1 MFLVLAFKL
10 ALIFIVKDIGSSMVI
25 KPKIRGFIC
34 TNAHPVG
41 CSEHVQEQINYVKQ
55 QGALKNAPKNVLV
68 IGASTGYGLASRI
81 TAAFGGSA
89 KTLGVFFEKEGTERK
104 TGSAGWYNTAAFQD
118 AADEAGLWSK
128 NINGDAFSNEIKQK
142 AINTIKADLGKVDLI
157 IYSLAS
163 PRRTDP
169 NTGEVF
175 SSTLKPIGN
184 AVTTKN
190 LNTSK
195 REIDEITVEAANQDD
210 IDNTIK
216 VMGGEDWEMWI
227 DALKEADVLADNF
240 KTTAYTYI
248 GKELTWPIYGH
259 ATIGKAKEDLDRATA
274 AIKESTKVLNGEAY
288 VSSLNAV
295 VTQASSAI
303 PIMPLYISALFKV
316 MKADGTYEGTIEQ
329 IHALFSENLYGESP
343 RFDEGG
349 HLFQNYKELEDDVQ
363 ARIQAVWD
371 KVDTS
376 SIDELTDYVGYHN
389 EFLRLFGFGIDG
401 VDYDQDVDSVKP
413 IANMIN

>member
-1 MFLVLAFKL
+1 
-10 ALIFIVKDIGSSMVI
+10 MVI

-41 CSEHVQEQINYVKQ
+41 CAAHVQEQIDYVKS
-55 QGALKNAPKNVLV
+55 QGQLDNGPKNVLV

-81 TAAFGGSA
+81 TAAFGAGA
-89 KTLGVFFEKEGTERK
+89 KTLGVFFEKEGTEKR
-104 TGSAGWYNTAAFQD
+104 TGSAGWYNTAEFQAQAD
-118 AADEAGLWSK
+118 AAGVWSK
-128 NINGDAFSNEIKQK
+128 NINGDAFSNEIKEK
-142 AINTIKADLGKVDLI
+142 AVSLIKAEMGQIDLV

-169 NTGEVF
+169 NTGETFTSV
-175 SSTLKPIGN
+175 LKPIGGS
-184 AVTTKN
+184 VTTKN

-195 REIDEITVEAANQDD
+195 RVIDEVTVDAANDD
-210 IDNTIK
+210 EIANTVK
-216 VMGGEDWEMWI
+216 VMGGEDWELWL
-227 DALKEADVLADNF
+227 DALNDANVLATDF

-259 ATIGKAKEDLDRATA
+259 ATIGKAKEDLTRAANAIKQKTA
-274 AIKESTKVLNGEAY
+274 ALGGEAY

-303 PIMPLYISALFKV
+303 PIMPLYISGLFKV

-329 IHALFSENLYGESP
+329 IDALFRENLYGETP
-343 RFDEGG
+343 RFDAGG

-363 ARIQAVWD
+363 SRVQTIWD
-371 KVDTS
+371 TVDTD
-376 SIDELTDYVGYHN
+376 SIDELTDYTGYHN
-389 EFLRLFGFGIDG
+389 EFLKLFGFGIEG
-401 VDYDQDVDSVKP
+401 VDYEQDVDT
-413 IANMIN
+413 IAKVTLVD

>member
-1 MFLVLAFKL
+1 
-10 ALIFIVKDIGSSMVI
+10 MVI

-34 TNAHPVG
+34 TNAHPAG
-41 CSEHVQEQINYVKQ
+41 CAEHVQEQINYVKQ
-55 QGALKNAPKNVLV
+55 QGALKSAPKNVLV

-81 TAAFGGSA
+81 TAAFGGGA
-89 KTLGVFFEKEGTERK
+89 KTLGIFFEKEGTERK
-104 TGSAGWYNTAAFQD
+104 TGSAGWYNTAAFQN

-142 AINTIKADLGKVDLI
+142 AIDTIKADLGKIDCI

-175 SSTLKPIGN
+175 SSTLKPIGS

-195 REIDEITVEAANQDD
+195 REIDEITVEAANQED

-274 AIKESTKVLNGEAY
+274 AIKASTKALNGEAY

-329 IHALFSENLYGESP
+329 IHALFSENLYGGTP

-363 ARIQAVWD
+363 ARVQAVWD
-371 KVDTS
+371 SVDTS

-389 EFLRLFGFGIDG
+389 EFLRLFGFGFDG

-413 IANMIN
+413 IANMVD

>member
-1 MFLVLAFKL
+1 
-10 ALIFIVKDIGSSMVI
+10 MVI

-41 CSEHVQEQINYVKQ
+41 CATHVKEQIEYVKS
-55 QGALKNAPKNVLV
+55 QGQLETGPKNVLV

-81 TAAFGGSA
+81 TAAFGAGA
-89 KTLGVFFEKEGTERK
+89 KTLGVFFEKEGTEKR
-104 TGSAGWYNTAAFQD
+104 TGSAGWYNTAAFQ
-118 AADEAGLWSK
+118 AEAEAAGLWSK
-128 NINGDAFSNEIKQK
+128 NINGDAFSNELKEKTI
-142 AINTIKADLGKVDLI
+142 ATIKEELGKVDLV

-169 NTGEVF
+169 NTGETY
-175 SSTLKPIGN
+175 SSVLKPIGN
-184 AVTTKN
+184 SVTTKN

-195 REIDEITVEAANQDD
+195 RVIDEVTVDAASEEE
-210 IDNTIK
+210 IANTVK
-216 VMGGEDWEMWI
+216 VMGGEDWEMWL
-227 DALKEADVLADNF
+227 DALQQADVLADGF

-259 ATIGKAKEDLDRATA
+259 ATIGKAKEDLDRAAA
-274 AIKESTKVLNGEAY
+274 AIKDKTASLNGEAY

-303 PIMPLYISALFKV
+303 PIMPLYISGLFKV
-316 MKADGTYEGTIEQ
+316 MKEDGTYEGTIEQ
-329 IHALFSENLYGESP
+329 INGLFRENLYGDNP

-363 ARIQAVWD
+363 ARVRTIWDAVD
-371 KVDTS
+371 SD
-376 SIDELTDYVGYHN
+376 SIDELTDYVSYHN
-389 EFLRLFGFGIDG
+389 EFLKLFGFGIDS
-401 VDYDQDVDSVKP
+401 VDYDADVNPVADIELV
-413 IANMIN
+413 